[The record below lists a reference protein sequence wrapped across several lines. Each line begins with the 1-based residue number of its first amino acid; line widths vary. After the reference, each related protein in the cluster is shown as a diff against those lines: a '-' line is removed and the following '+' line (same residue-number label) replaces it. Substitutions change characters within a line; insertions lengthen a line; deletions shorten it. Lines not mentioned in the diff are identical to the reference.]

1 MEWNEIEKKWRDK
14 QKRQEVK
21 PSDEAWELLSKQLN
35 SYEPKR
41 RVGYLKW
48 FSIAAC
54 LLFGGYMLNVLLFS
68 SSPDVLKPEIKDLE
82 KTVPTIVYENKEVE
96 KKDIEQGAV
105 NVKEGTKLVSEG
117 IEKMMVI
124 QMERREKKVEV
135 KEQLYVVY
143 DSKEIETDIVDLSAL
158 NKVNPETVEIKI
170 NPNLLLDQ
178 VEGELE
184 MEFRETKVE
193 KIYETAKRAIV
204 GISNSRYEK

>member
-14 QKRQEVK
+14 QNRQEVK

-41 RVGYLKW
+41 RIGYLKW

-82 KTVPTIVYENKEVE
+82 TTVPKIVYEIQDVETKDVEEEIISEKRRTELVLEE
-96 KKDIEQGAV
+96 KKEMVVAIQIEKEDIEQ
-105 NVKEGTKLVSEG
+105 
-117 IEKMMVI
+117 
-124 QMERREKKVEV
+124 Q
-135 KEQLYVVY
+135 QLYMVNENE
-143 DSKEIETDIVDLSAL
+143 EINIVDLDIF
-158 NKVNPETVEIKI
+158 NKVETETVEIKI

-178 VEGELE
+178 VEGELD